1 MSEVVPNVNYD
12 LWVMKCQGTFL
23 SCKKCT
29 RLVKNINE
37 VEALPGSG
45 VVGSGGERFGVIYF
59 STPVLL

>member
-1 MSEVVPNVNYD
+1 MSRVVPNVNYD

-37 VEALPGSG
+37 VEALPGGG
-45 VVGSGGERFGVIYF
+45 VAGSGREYFGVI
-59 STPVLL
+59 STFHSVLL